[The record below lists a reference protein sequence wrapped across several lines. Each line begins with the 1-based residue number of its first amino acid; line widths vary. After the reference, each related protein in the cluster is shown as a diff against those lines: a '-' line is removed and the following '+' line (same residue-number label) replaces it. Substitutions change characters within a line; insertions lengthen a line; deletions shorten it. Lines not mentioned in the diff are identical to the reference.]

1 MKTMQY
7 TIRGVPER
15 LDELVR
21 DQAHRDGQSLN
32 TALVEALK
40 RGLGVT
46 AEAQRYDDLD
56 DLAGTWVDDPEFDK
70 AIRDLDRVD
79 VRLWQ

>member
-1 MKTMQY
+1 MQY